1 MLFNIKSVFFLGLMA
16 TTYASPISLNN
27 TDVDLEN
34 QSLEV
39 RAAVEPMNCGGK
51 VFTED
56 QIRASI
62 SQAKSMIGKP
72 GRYPAHFA
80 NKKGKGNEKH
90 ISTGGPEG
98 LEYPIKENG
107 GLWTSGMYSLSACC
121 LSFSSRVCILTF
133 LDVKGSPGKYR
144 VVGNKDFKK
153 FMGMTMHIGSPNS
166 GRIQAC
172 QTVSDIEKEEEE
184 RRKEQE
190 EKSKKQSE
198 EDKKKNEKK
207 EEEKKKKK
215 EQESDNCKRSK
226 KHQKGGC
233 K

>member
-27 TDVDLEN
+27 TDVNLEN

-107 GLWTSGMYSLSACC
+107 GLWTSGMYYLSACC

-133 LDVKGSPGKYR
+133 WVSKVPQVNIALSVTRTSRSSWEWQCTSGVPT
-144 VVGNKDFKK
+144 VAEFKHVRL
-153 FMGMTMHIGSPNS
+153 F
-166 GRIQAC
+166 
-172 QTVSDIEKEEEE
+172 QT
-184 RRKEQE
+184 
-190 EKSKKQSE
+190 
-198 EDKKKNEKK
+198 
-207 EEEKKKKK
+207 
-215 EQESDNCKRSK
+215 
-226 KHQKGGC
+226 
-233 K
+233 